1 MHDTAVTMVIIQR
14 VVKGTAVVPDS
25 DRADFPLKT
34 AGKFRLDCVVEK
46 KLQNR
51 FTLLPD
57 WRPASKHTVAAID
70 IQRLSASFGMR
81 ADYRVDRF
89 CLYVGS
95 ILQGYRRRFSAAPL
109 PHPSMEAFSG

>member
-1 MHDTAVTMVIIQR
+1 MVIIQR
-14 VVKGTAVVPDS
+14 IVKGAAVVPDS

-51 FTLLPD
+51 FTLFPTGALETH
-57 WRPASKHTVAAID
+57 RVAAID

-89 CLYVGS
+89 CLYSGS
-95 ILQGYRRRFSAAPL
+95 ILRVLVDAFLSPYRRIP
-109 PHPSMEAFSG
+109 FSG